1 MCWALLALT
10 IANRVS
16 KNYVPFTGQLQPIYF
31 TCNGLKTK
39 PIGFK
44 YKLSKVWR
52 VMLCNPMKPFLNQ
65 GCLNQCSF
73 RASLVDSLWLT
84 EHCYNQPRG
93 DCYNLPRHT
102 LRDKKLYISNPVMI
116 QLSFTLARVANILLL
131 SSKHRITWFYNSCGV
146 QHFFYGSPK
155 IYFHDPK
162 KFFVRHFFGVQ
173 LVAPQFSM
181 VN

>member
-1 MCWALLALT
+1 MSTPTTTTTTTTTPGVWQYLSEDIRPRRAKNYWKAFRRNSCITVTSTSCMFYNQLHLCWALLALT

-52 VMLCNPMKPFLNQ
+52 IMLCNPMKALLNQ

-73 RASLVDSLWLT
+73 RPPLVDSLWLT

-93 DCYNLPRHT
+93 DCYNLSRHT
-102 LRDKKLYISNPVMI
+102 LHDKKLYTSNPVMI
-116 QLSFTLARVANILLL
+116 QIE
-131 SSKHRITWFYNSCGV
+131 FY
-146 QHFFYGSPK
+146 
-155 IYFHDPK
+155 
-162 KFFVRHFFGVQ
+162 FGTC
-173 LVAPQFSM
+173 S
-181 VN
+181 